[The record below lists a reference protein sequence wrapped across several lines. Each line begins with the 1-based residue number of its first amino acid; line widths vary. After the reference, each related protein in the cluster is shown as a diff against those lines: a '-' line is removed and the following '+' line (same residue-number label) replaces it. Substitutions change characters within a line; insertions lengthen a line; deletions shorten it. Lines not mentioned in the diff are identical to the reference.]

1 MGLGGWMGWILLGGV
16 LLGGFFLLRS
26 VGDVVG
32 QAASNPQAINMLHKM
47 TSPAGI
53 QAMKDAGAGRITQD
67 EAARRIQAAAN
78 MARAFYNRPSSG
90 GCGCSGL

>member
-16 LLGGFFLLRS
+16 LLGGFFLLR
-26 VGDVVG
+26 GIGEAAG
-32 QAASNPQAINMLHKM
+32 QMVNNPQAINMLHKM

-78 MARAFYNRPSSG
+78 MARGYYTRPST